1 MSQSLLLRRPCF
13 NGSGRSLTHQI
24 MLPIAPIAPISPA
37 SCTHQSRVMHPSVP
51 RHAPISPASCT
62 HHAMHPIMQCTPS
75 CNAPPLTPSFIHS
88 NIFQLLQTIIW
99 EIFKFSPIYNYWGI
113 AHQLRSQLQFITTI
127 SAKMSPHHSPVSL
140 LFIIMQTILLLL
152 SFLQHINWEI
162 FKLYSTHPS
171 FIIVEE

>member
-62 HHAMHPIMQCTPS
+62 HHAMHPIMQCTPF
-75 CNAPPLTPSFIHS
+75 NPVIHPFQHFS
-88 NIFQLLQTIIW
+88 IITNYHLRDIQIF
-99 EIFKFSPIYNYWGI
+99 
-113 AHQLRSQLQFITTI
+113 
-127 SAKMSPHHSPVSL
+127 
-140 LFIIMQTILLLL
+140 
-152 SFLQHINWEI
+152 
-162 FKLYSTHPS
+162 THL
-171 FIIVEE
+171 